1 MKLSRRTQSD
11 KVRIGPVEGGRGPG
25 PAKTAWGQHLVG
37 YLANPSLQGKAL
49 PIRTFALH
57 PAPGAVAGLGHA
69 EVIGGA
75 GPAKIRLGTSPW

>member
-1 MKLSRRTQSD
+1 MKGAGVQGLPRPLGDR
-11 KVRIGPVEGGRGPG
+11 
-25 PAKTAWGQHLVG
+25 HLVG
-37 YLANPSLQGKAL
+37 YLVNPSLQGKAL
-49 PIRTFALH
+49 PIRAFALH